1 MGKRDANG
9 VCVIC
14 VVTVFLSFFLL
25 IQFRWEFPK
34 LQDLPSA
41 EFRQLFGQSSSSD
54 AIRRSAQEDNTSTTQ
69 TRIFYNYNEKELLAR
84 YQLSS
89 TLDLDSL
96 AVIPGLAST
105 LSFNSW
111 GGTPTVSHAMVSQG
125 IAVSDAWIFISAY
138 DGNYVANSVIYM
150 ISRSDG
156 KLQKTII
163 LQGQPH
169 VGGLAYD
176 SRNDRLWIATR
187 KDKKAQ
193 LVGISLRKLKSYPNG
208 STNPITYDFE
218 VSLPKLK
225 RASFI
230 EYYGGS
236 LYVGFFDTASNG
248 VMYRFKLTSLG
259 RLTEQ
264 EAQHPTSR
272 YVILP
277 QVQGVAI
284 TSDRI
289 FFSQSYGGGASVLY
303 VFENKGGGD
312 YAAKDPLAK
321 TQVPAMME
329 DITVY
334 DGILYAAY
342 ESAAANYREKYGVGI
357 DRIVTYP
364 LESIPAALTQEGGQ

>member
-169 VGGLAYD
+169 VGGLAYAH
-176 SRNDRLWIATR
+176 RNDRLWIATR

>member
-176 SRNDRLWIATR
+176 NRNDRLWIATR

>member
-1 MGKRDANG
+1 MSKRDANRTR
-9 VCVIC
+9 VIC
-14 VVTVFLSFFLL
+14 VVTVCLSVLL
-25 IQFRWEFPK
+25 LTQFRWEFPK

-41 EFRQLFGQSSSSD
+41 ELRQLFGQSSSSD

-69 TRIFYNYNEKELLAR
+69 TRIFYNYNEKKLLAH

-111 GGTPTVSHAMVSQG
+111 GGTPTVSHAMVPQG
-125 IAVSDAWIFISAY
+125 IAVSDTWIFISAY

-156 KLQKTII
+156 MLQKTII

-230 EYYGGS
+230 EYYEGS
-236 LYVGFFDTASNG
+236 LYVGFFNTASNG

-303 VFENKGGGD
+303 VFENEGGGD

>member
-1 MGKRDANG
+1 MGKRDANRAR
-9 VCVIC
+9 VIC

-41 EFRQLFGQSSSSD
+41 ELRQLFGQSSSSS

-84 YQLSS
+84 YQLSG

-111 GGTPTVSHAMVSQG
+111 DGTPTVSHAMVPQG

-176 SRNDRLWIATR
+176 SRNDRLWIAAR
-187 KDKKAQ
+187 KDKKAEA
-193 LVGISLRKLKSYPNG
+193 VSISLRKLKSYPNG

-230 EYYGGS
+230 EYFEGS
-236 LYVGFFDTASNG
+236 LYVGFFNTSSNG

-329 DITVY
+329 DITAY
-334 DGILYAAY
+334 DGTLYAAY

>member
-176 SRNDRLWIATR
+176 NRNDRLWIATR

-236 LYVGFFDTASNG
+236 LYVGFFATASNG